1 MQANKCVTGQND
13 VWMQTEIALRKDVCM
28 QKNRYIWLDKMMC
41 ECKEISD
48 QGDCC
53 VDADKET
60 CDYRQMADFVLT
72 NKWLSCFHFKL
83 QTSVWMLWS
92 TEHCKQ
98 PLDAYVKEHFT
109 NVKVVR
115 AARREG
121 LIRTRLM
128 GAKAA
133 TGDVLLFLDSH
144 IEANINYLPPL
155 LGMWESVLWRLP
167 SLIYRTEM
175 CPFIGV
181 VEHKHSDSCVWDF
194 RAHCPGLQNCSVS
207 LDVIKYTHFDGCVWD
222 FRAHCPGLQNC
233 GVSLDVIKYMYFDSC
248 VCDFRA
254 HCSGLQN
261 CCVSLGVVKYMP
273 FDGCVC
279 DFRAHCPGLQNC
291 GVSLHWCDWLWELC
305 VPRTG
310 WGSKGSLWLGVLLQA
325 TATPGKRQKASC
337 WTFWVSFFFSL
348 HFLPTPHPASPHQS

>member
-1 MQANKCVTGQND
+1 MYACRKIGIFDWTKWCVNAD
-13 VWMQTEIALRKDVCM
+13 
-28 QKNRYIWLDKMMC
+28 
-41 ECKEISD
+41 KEISD

-155 LGMWESVLWRLP
+155 LGMR
-167 SLIYRTEM
+167 IRAMAFT
-175 CPFIGV
+175 FI
-181 VEHKHSDSCVWDF
+181 DIQNWDV
-194 RAHCPGLQNCSVS
+194 P
-207 LDVIKYTHFDGCVWD
+207 I
-222 FRAHCPGLQNC
+222 
-233 GVSLDVIKYMYFDSC
+233 
-248 VCDFRA
+248 
-254 HCSGLQN
+254 
-261 CCVSLGVVKYMP
+261 
-273 FDGCVC
+273 
-279 DFRAHCPGLQNC
+279 
-291 GVSLHWCDWLWELC
+291 HWCCWAQALWQLCLRFQSPLPRTTELWC
-305 VPRTG
+305 VP
-310 WGSKGSLWLGVLLQA
+310 
-325 TATPGKRQKASC
+325 
-337 WTFWVSFFFSL
+337 
-348 HFLPTPHPASPHQS
+348 